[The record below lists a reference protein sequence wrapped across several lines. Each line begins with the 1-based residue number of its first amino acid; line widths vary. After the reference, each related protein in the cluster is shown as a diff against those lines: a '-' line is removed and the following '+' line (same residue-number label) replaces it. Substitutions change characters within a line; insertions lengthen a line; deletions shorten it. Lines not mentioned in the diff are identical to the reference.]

1 MMGVVNTSSLRT
13 FSIDLQLKHLDLIV
27 ILLNTPLVKY
37 QHEKSS
43 ADKLFSQNVFT
54 KKASSI
60 KKKKTPIKSDIIGF
74 ICFVLFSFP
83 LR

>member
-1 MMGVVNTSSLRT
+1 MMRVVNTASLRT

-60 KKKKTPIKSDIIGF
+60 KKKTPIKSDIIGF